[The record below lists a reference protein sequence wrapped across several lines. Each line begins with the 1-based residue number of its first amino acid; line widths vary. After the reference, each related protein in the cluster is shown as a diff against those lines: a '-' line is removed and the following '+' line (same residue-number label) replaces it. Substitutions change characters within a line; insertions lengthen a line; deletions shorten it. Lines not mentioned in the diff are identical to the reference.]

1 MYDKHWVVK
10 ESQGKFFYEDEKDSI
25 EIRAPHMIGRHQ
37 IMNAGLSIATLKFL
51 KKNND
56 LRIEDKIIK
65 KGIMNAKLLGR
76 LEILKGRISKKL
88 NNSEIWIDGCHNPA
102 GANVIAKEMKRINY
116 QDTKKMILIFGLP
129 HEKKIK
135 EFIEPFKGMF
145 DATIYVPLRNRK
157 YVRPEEII
165 KNGKELELDIIFK
178 PSLQEGL
185 NSIDKSQ
192 DLRVLICGSLSLV
205 AEAKKIN

>member
-1 MYDKHWVVK
+1 MK
-10 ESQGKFFYEDEKDSI
+10 SI
-25 EIRAPHMIGRHQ
+25 
-37 IMNAGLSIATLKFL
+37 N
-51 KKNND
+51 
-56 LRIEDKIIK
+56 
-65 KGIMNAKLLGR
+65 
-76 LEILKGRISKKL
+76 SK
-88 NNSEIWIDGCHNPA
+88 
-102 GANVIAKEMKRINY
+102 
-116 QDTKKMILIFGLP
+116 DTKKMILIFGLA

-135 EFIEPFKGMF
+135 EFMEPFKGMF
-145 DATIYVPLRNRK
+145 DATIYVPLQNRK

-165 KNGKELELDIIFK
+165 KNGKELGLDIIFE